1 MEKTT
6 LETGRVGQAMV
17 EALFQTEVEAEE
29 RGCLSHQ
36 DRHLED
42 NTGRE
47 WVILVNCRIKAFGII
62 LIGMRTSIQGI
73 KGDREVFPEGESQ
86 EVREDSLEVILS
98 TSPIWVVAEDN
109 LWVRVI

>member
-1 MEKTT
+1 MRGPGVLWQGEVIVREGILIMEKTI

-47 WVILVNCRIKAFGII
+47 WVILVNCRIKAFGI
-62 LIGMRTSIQGI
+62 
-73 KGDREVFPEGESQ
+73 
-86 EVREDSLEVILS
+86 
-98 TSPIWVVAEDN
+98 
-109 LWVRVI
+109 